1 MNILKNMNALFTG
14 PSCEY
19 ITRYVND
26 FWKLA
31 GELRADLGENGY
43 YLDQYLSKIFEVL
56 SRLDLG
62 TASEMANNMCWS
74 VQGDCYILCGT
85 EEKKDKSEFFDLVE
99 DYINKHSTKF
109 SDRHAKVQFYTG
121 NILIEHLNIF
131 TEKVKLIY
139 RKNVLSEIDYP
150 VSDDMYEKIPGIIGE
165 RRMERLNDQ
174 ICEAFVFGPI
184 MMSAAQQI
192 VSQGIIMLC
201 HRDPESSK
209 LIYQLMLEEYS
220 NG

>member
-1 MNILKNMNALFTG
+1 MNIFKGMKVVFNG
-14 PSCEY
+14 PNCES

-62 TASEMANNMCWS
+62 TASEMANTMCWS
-74 VQGDCYILCGT
+74 VQGDCYLLCGT
-85 EEKKDKSEFFDLVE
+85 EEKKEKSEFFDMVE
-99 DYINKHSTKF
+99 NYINNHPTEF
-109 SDRHAKVQFYTG
+109 SDRHTKVQFYTA

-139 RKNVLSEIDYP
+139 RENALSEIDYP
-150 VSDDMYEKIPGIIGE
+150 VSDDMYEKISGIIGE

-184 MMSAAQQI
+184 MVSAAQQI
-192 VSQGIIMLC
+192 VTRGFQMLC
-201 HRDPESSK
+201 YRDPESSK
-209 LIYQLMLEEYS
+209 MLYQFMLE
-220 NG
+220 GAV

>member
-1 MNILKNMNALFTG
+1 MNILKNMDALFIV

-62 TASEMANNMCWS
+62 TASEMANDMCWS

-85 EEKKDKSEFFDLVE
+85 EEKKEKSEFFDLVKN
-99 DYINKHSTKF
+99 YIEKHPTKF
-109 SDRHAKVQFYTG
+109 RDRHAKVQFYTG

-131 TEKVKLIY
+131 TEKVKVNY
-139 RKNVLSEIDYP
+139 RENVLSEIDYP
-150 VSDDMYEKIPGIIGE
+150 VSDDMYEKISDIIGE

-192 VSQGIIMLC
+192 LSQGIIMLC
-201 HRDPESSK
+201 YRDPEISK
-209 LIYQLMLEEYS
+209 LIYQFMLEEKS